1 MLKYT
6 MKRHVDKVT
15 RKEKLNKIKK
25 VFVATCDTILLS
37 YFQRSLCSFHP
48 KTVFFNINLAS
59 LLYFSLSLTFFKIF
73 LNLLSCFEH
82 VVLTSFI

>member
-25 VFVATCDTILLS
+25 VFVATYTILLS

-48 KTVFFNINLAS
+48 KTVFFNMNLAS
-59 LLYFSLSLTFFKIF
+59 LLYFSLSLTFLKIF